1 MDTDPRTGMTIL
13 DEDTCW
19 ELFRSANVVRLAVVV
34 GDDLEIFPINA
45 AIDGRTVVFRTG
57 EGTKLAALTISGS
70 VVLEADGY
78 EPALAQVWSVVIKGD
93 AERLETFPDIDRAEQ
108 LLLPEWT
115 GHPKQWFVRVYP
127 KEITGRRFYRGAN
140 TATGDE

>member
-13 DEDTCW
+13 DEEACW
-19 ELFRSANVVRLAVVV
+19 ELLRSADYVRLAVVV

-45 AIDGRTVVFRTG
+45 VVDGRTVVFRTG
-57 EGTKLAALTISGS
+57 EGTKLAAVTISGR

-78 EPALAQVWSVVIKGD
+78 FPALAEVWSVVIKGD

-108 LLLPEWT
+108 LPLAEWT

-127 KEITGRRFYRGAN
+127 RQITGRRFARGAN
-140 TATGDE
+140 TP